1 MGGQAIIGS
10 ARLIIYPKDI
20 LSVEGGRFERWRLGS
35 LNLPRDG
42 ADGRHEKK
50 KMRHV
55 LTSLTQRP
63 SWPVLRLRSCLASA
77 QNTRQDQARILPIHF
92 NCHNLSVIFDFFT
105 PSMDR
110 EHDSRAP
117 AE

>member
-42 ADGRHEKK
+42 ADGRPRKEKDAS
-50 KMRHV
+50 REDLSAV
-55 LTSLTQRP
+55 SPLTLLVPRFGSEHSPGPGQD
-63 SWPVLRLRSCLASA
+63 LAYS
-77 QNTRQDQARILPIHF
+77 F
-92 NCHNLSVIFDFFT
+92 ELSQSFSN
-105 PSMDR
+105 P
-110 EHDSRAP
+110 
-117 AE
+117 

>member
-55 LTSLTQRP
+55 PTSPQSLR
-63 SWPVLRLRSCLASA
+63 SLKDPVGQFCTFARASLRLRTLARTRPGPCLF
-77 QNTRQDQARILPIHF
+77 ILI
-92 NCHNLSVIFDFFT
+92 VTIFQ
-105 PSMDR
+105 
-110 EHDSRAP
+110 
-117 AE
+117 

>member
-42 ADGRHEKK
+42 AEGRPRKEKDASRADLAHSK
-50 KMRHV
+50 
-55 LTSLTQRP
+55 TQ
-63 SWPVLRLRSCLASA
+63 LASSA
-77 QNTRQDQARILPIHF
+77 PLLVPRFGSEHSPGPGQDLAYSF
-92 NCHNLSVIFDFFT
+92 ELSQSFSN
-105 PSMDR
+105 P
-110 EHDSRAP
+110 
-117 AE
+117 